1 MGVMRTSRGI
11 SRRAVLRGAGV
22 ALTLPWLESLARP
35 ARAQAAAKRP
45 QRFVAVFI
53 PNGAPDIWMPPV
65 AGKGDAWRLSS
76 VLEPLTPLKS
86 RVTVISG
93 LENGSPF
100 NESGSFSVEPS
111 HGRLPGGWLTCVDG
125 AEVKK
130 RLNVPDANGV
140 SVDQVMAAHPKFAGQ
155 TALPSLQIGLST
167 VHSYCDGVS
176 CSYSRSVS
184 WRTETEPLYKIVD
197 PTALFDRLV
206 GATPGG
212 NVGAARREARLS
224 VLDAV
229 KETAGATR
237 GRLSAADRLRLD
249 EFLSS
254 VRGVEQRVDSGICPV
269 SPIKP
274 SFPRVLDDGIKQDTY
289 TYNRSTHF
297 DLMNELLAIALQC
310 DHTRIASYMME
321 DERSEFVFNHVPRR
335 AFTTFTSEQIEGFC
349 PEWHGGGQNGSVN
362 DFATIVHWH
371 IGKLA
376 AFCERL
382 RKMDDGDG
390 QSVLDNTVVFIGCAM
405 HGMDHSARNLPTVTI
420 GGGGGALATDQHLAL
435 TDRPLRDFY
444 FTLMNSVYGMG
455 VTDFGVN
462 KTGAPIAPISELLA

>member
-1 MGVMRTSRGI
+1 M
-11 SRRAVLRGAGV
+11 LRGAGV

-184 WRTETEPLYKIVD
+184 WRTEAAGGVLPNGSTGSS
-197 PTALFDRLV
+197 
-206 GATPGG
+206 GARPSA
-212 NVGAARREARLS
+212 GAASLNIQARR
-224 VLDAV
+224 VI
-229 KETAGATR
+229 
-237 GRLSAADRLRLD
+237 AACRRWSR
-249 EFLSS
+249 SS
-254 VRGVEQRVDSGICPV
+254 MIS
-269 SPIKP
+269 
-274 SFPRVLDDGIKQDTY
+274 
-289 TYNRSTHF
+289 
-297 DLMNELLAIALQC
+297 
-310 DHTRIASYMME
+310 
-321 DERSEFVFNHVPRR
+321 
-335 AFTTFTSEQIEGFC
+335 
-349 PEWHGGGQNGSVN
+349 
-362 DFATIVHWH
+362 
-371 IGKLA
+371 
-376 AFCERL
+376 
-382 RKMDDGDG
+382 
-390 QSVLDNTVVFIGCAM
+390 
-405 HGMDHSARNLPTVTI
+405 
-420 GGGGGALATDQHLAL
+420 
-435 TDRPLRDFY
+435 
-444 FTLMNSVYGMG
+444 G
-455 VTDFGVN
+455 VT
-462 KTGAPIAPISELLA
+462 